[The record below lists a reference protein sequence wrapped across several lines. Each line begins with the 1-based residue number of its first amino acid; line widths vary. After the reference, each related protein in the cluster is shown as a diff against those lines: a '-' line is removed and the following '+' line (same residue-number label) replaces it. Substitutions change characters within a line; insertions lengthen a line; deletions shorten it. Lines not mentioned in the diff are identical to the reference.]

1 MGRGSGPGSIVCH
14 VSEEPRQPG
23 SGAVGGA
30 EWFAQGDGLAFSCT
44 LCGNCC
50 TGAEGFVLFTDAE
63 AAALAARLGVS
74 VAEFIERYTHDT
86 IRGRSLKERENSFG
100 LDCVFLDRDKI
111 PGKAVCGVYEDRPAQ
126 CRTWPFWKSNLTS
139 RHAWERAKR
148 VCPGMDKG
156 KVYPVQ
162 QVRVLRDSVEI

>member
-1 MGRGSGPGSIVCH
+1 
-14 VSEEPRQPG
+14 
-23 SGAVGGA
+23 
-30 EWFAQGDGLAFSCT
+30 

-50 TGAEGFVLFTDAE
+50 TGAEGFVLFTEAE
-63 AAALAARLGVS
+63 AAALAVRLGVG
-74 VAEFIERYTHDT
+74 VAEFIEGYTHET
-86 IRGRSLKERENSFG
+86 VRGRSLKERETEFG
-100 LDCVFLDRDKI
+100 MDCIFLDREKV

-156 KVYPVQ
+156 KVYGVQ